1 MSVSIVKQEAKKGKR
16 VDSKGA
22 YLQYLRSQKRGLI
35 KAITAV
41 INNWDVF
48 CQDHYDLLSSDSL
61 VQDMLEN
68 PDETEGI
75 FQILHN
81 WVQWNQNVRKI
92 APSTISNYLIY
103 LRKYLHMR
111 GIKIDRD
118 DMNDYFS
125 KHNTLVIPLKEK
137 KYPVKLSELQHI
149 LGIIPMKRKQLYLVL
164 ISGGLRISEALLM
177 KKKDLN
183 FEYDRVM
190 ITIPA
195 INSKNKEERITFIS
209 KEAQKICQPLFDS
222 KSDDELIFGTG
233 CAIHDDVTNHDR
245 YFATTRRKLGLT
257 DKYLSGTSKITPHSF
272 RAFFISKIIKQ
283 NENLG
288 HYLAGHSVYMK
299 QYERFEVEELIEAY
313 IKSEPELTIL
323 DLTRKDDEIKNL
335 KNNNLRYSELNI
347 RCKMLED
354 IIKKLPVSNQIKEQT
369 ARSLNDEDY
378 LI

>member
-1 MSVSIVKQEAKKGKR
+1 MSIVKQEANKGNR
-16 VDSKGA
+16 IDSKSA
-22 YLQYLRSQKRGLI
+22 YIQYLQGQKRGLV
-35 KAITAV
+35 KAIIAV
-41 INNWDVF
+41 INNWDAF
-48 CQDHYDLLSSDSL
+48 CQDHYHLPSSEQL
-61 VQDMLEN
+61 VQDMLDN
-68 PDETEGI
+68 PNETEGI

-81 WVQWNQNVRKI
+81 WIQWNQNVRKI
-92 APSTISNYLIY
+92 APSTISIYLIY

-111 GIKIDRD
+111 GIKIDRE

-137 KYPVKLSELQHI
+137 KYPTKLSELQNI

-183 FEYDRVM
+183 FEYGRVL

-209 KEAQKICQPLFDS
+209 EEARKICQSLFDS
-222 KSDDELIFGTG
+222 KADDELIFGTG
-233 CAIHDDVTNHDR
+233 CAIHDDVTNHAR
-245 YFATTRRKLGLT
+245 YFATTRRKLGYVE
-257 DKYLSGTSKITPHSF
+257 KYLSGTSKITLHSF

-283 NENLG
+283 NETLG

-313 IKSEPELTIL
+313 IKSEPELTIF
-323 DLTRKDDEIKNL
+323 DLTRKDNEITKL
-335 KNNNLRYSELNI
+335 KNSDFRVKELENKVQLFHKLI
-347 RCKMLED
+347 LSLGIDPELLIQKVKDLEYD
-354 IIKKLPVSNQIKEQT
+354 DV
-369 ARSLNDEDY
+369 
-378 LI
+378 

>member
-1 MSVSIVKQEAKKGKR
+1 
-16 VDSKGA
+16 
-22 YLQYLRSQKRGLI
+22 
-35 KAITAV
+35 
-41 INNWDVF
+41 
-48 CQDHYDLLSSDSL
+48 
-61 VQDMLEN
+61 MLEN
-68 PDETEGI
+68 PAETEGI

-81 WVQWNQNVRKI
+81 WIQWNQNVRKI
-92 APSTISNYLIY
+92 APSTISIYLIY

-111 GIKIDRD
+111 GIKIDRE

-125 KHNTLVIPLKEK
+125 KHNTLIIPLKEK

-177 KKKDLN
+177 RKKDLN

-245 YFATTRRKLGLT
+245 YFATTRRKLGYT

-272 RAFFISKIIKQ
+272 RAFFISKIIKE
-283 NENLG
+283 NETLG

-299 QYERFEVEELIEAY
+299 QYERFEVEELIDAY
-313 IKSEPELTIL
+313 IKSEPELTIF
-323 DLTRKDDEIKNL
+323 DLTRKDNEITKL
-335 KNNNLRYSELNI
+335 KNSDYRVKELENKVQLFHKLI
-347 RCKMLED
+347 LSLGIEPEILMQKVKDLEY
-354 IIKKLPVSNQIKEQT
+354 EQ
-369 ARSLNDEDY
+369 
-378 LI
+378 

>member
-1 MSVSIVKQEAKKGKR
+1 MKTYRSRRKMSLSIVKQEAKKGKR

-22 YLQYLRSQKRGLI
+22 YLLYLRCQKPGLI
-35 KAITAV
+35 KAIVAV
-41 INNWDVF
+41 INNWDIF
-48 CQDHYDLLSSDSL
+48 CQNHYDLVSSDPL

-68 PDETEGI
+68 PDESEGI

-81 WVQWNQNVRKI
+81 WVQWNQNIRKI
-92 APSTISNYLIY
+92 APSTISIYLIY

-111 GIKIDRD
+111 GIKIDRE

-149 LGIIPMKRKQLYLVL
+149 LGIIPMMRKQLYLVL

-209 KEAQKICQPLFDS
+209 EEAQKICQPLFDS

-233 CAIHDDVTNHDR
+233 CAIHDGVTNHAR
-245 YFATTRRKLGLT
+245 YFATTRGKLGFT
-257 DKYLSGTSKITPHSF
+257 EKYLSGTSKITLHSF

-313 IKSEPELTIL
+313 IKSEPDLTIINL
-323 DLTRKDDEIKNL
+323 IRKDNEIKRL
-335 KNNNLRYSELNI
+335 KEKSEEVEFL
-347 RCKMLED
+347 
-354 IIKKLPVSNQIKEQT
+354 KEQLEGMKELLSMKLK
-369 ARSLNDEDY
+369 RDEGND
-378 LI
+378 

>member
-1 MSVSIVKQEAKKGKR
+1 
-16 VDSKGA
+16 
-22 YLQYLRSQKRGLI
+22 
-35 KAITAV
+35 
-41 INNWDVF
+41 
-48 CQDHYDLLSSDSL
+48 
-61 VQDMLEN
+61 
-68 PDETEGI
+68 
-75 FQILHN
+75 
-81 WVQWNQNVRKI
+81 
-92 APSTISNYLIY
+92 
-103 LRKYLHMR
+103 MR
-111 GIKIDRD
+111 GIKIDRE

-125 KHNTLVIPLKEK
+125 KHNTLIIPLKEK

-177 KKKDLN
+177 RKKDLN

-245 YFATTRRKLGLT
+245 YFATTRRKLGYT

-272 RAFFISKIIKQ
+272 RAFFISKIIKE
-283 NENLG
+283 NETLG

-299 QYERFEVEELIEAY
+299 QYERFEVEELIDAY
-313 IKSEPELTIL
+313 IKSEPELTIF
-323 DLTRKDDEIKNL
+323 DLTRKDNEITKL
-335 KNNNLRYSELNI
+335 KNSDYRVKELENKVQLFHKLI
-347 RCKMLED
+347 LSLGIEPEILMQKVKDLEY
-354 IIKKLPVSNQIKEQT
+354 EQ
-369 ARSLNDEDY
+369 
-378 LI
+378 

>member
-1 MSVSIVKQEAKKGKR
+1 MSLSIVKQEAKKGNR
-16 VDSKGA
+16 IDSKSA
-22 YLQYLRSQKRGLI
+22 YIQYLQGQKRGLV
-35 KAITAV
+35 KAIIAV
-41 INNWDVF
+41 INNWDAF
-48 CQDHYDLLSSDSL
+48 CQDHYHLPSSEQL
-61 VQDMLEN
+61 VQDMLDH

-81 WVQWNQNVRKI
+81 WIQWNQNVRKI
-92 APSTISNYLIY
+92 APSTISIYLIY

-111 GIKIDRD
+111 GIKIDRE

-137 KYPVKLSELQHI
+137 KYPTKLSELQNI

-183 FEYDRVM
+183 FEYSRVM

-209 KEAQKICQPLFDS
+209 EEAQKICQSLFDS

-233 CAIHDDVTNHDR
+233 CAIHDDVTNHAR
-245 YFATTRRKLGLT
+245 YFATTRRKLGYT
-257 DKYLSGTSKITPHSF
+257 EKYLSGTSKITLHSF

-283 NENLG
+283 NETLG

-299 QYERFEVEELIEAY
+299 QYERFEVEELIDAY
-313 IKSEPELTIL
+313 IKSEPELTIF
-323 DLTRKDDEIKNL
+323 DLTRKDNEIKDL
-335 KNNNLRYSELNI
+335 KNNNLRYAELNAKI
-347 RCKMLED
+347 ELYQKLILSLGVDPQVLEQKARELED
-354 IIKKLPVSNQIKEQT
+354 SF
-369 ARSLNDEDY
+369 
-378 LI
+378 

>member
-1 MSVSIVKQEAKKGKR
+1 MSIVKQEAKKGNR
-16 VDSKGA
+16 IDSKSA
-22 YLQYLRSQKRGLI
+22 YLQYLQGQKPGLI
-35 KAITAV
+35 KGIVAV
-41 INNWDVF
+41 INNWDAF
-48 CQDHYDLLSSDSL
+48 CQDHYHLPSSEHL

-68 PDETEGI
+68 PAETEGI

-81 WVQWNQNVRKI
+81 WIQWNQNVRKI
-92 APSTISNYLIY
+92 APSTISIYLIY

-111 GIKIDRD
+111 GIKIDRE

-125 KHNTLVIPLKEK
+125 KHNTLIIPLKEK

-177 KKKDLN
+177 RKKDLN

-245 YFATTRRKLGLT
+245 YFATTRRKLGYT

-272 RAFFISKIIKQ
+272 RAFFISKIIKE
-283 NENLG
+283 NETLG

-299 QYERFEVEELIEAY
+299 QYERFEVEELIDAY
-313 IKSEPELTIL
+313 IKSEPELTIF
-323 DLTRKDDEIKNL
+323 DLTRKDNEITKL
-335 KNNNLRYSELNI
+335 KNSDYRVKELENKVQLFHKLI
-347 RCKMLED
+347 LSLGIEPEILMQKVKDLEY
-354 IIKKLPVSNQIKEQT
+354 EQ
-369 ARSLNDEDY
+369 
-378 LI
+378 